1 MFGYDSFPGHVEFGE
16 IQFDAY
22 CAVLTILVGW
32 AMKHLGFCFQ
42 LFKKRPELYSSN
54 VFTITMPFE
63 SVVREIQ
70 AATTLPAKA
79 CKQILNRLTLTTE
92 NIDTHCFPPSNLT
105 APPFIQIGQGQ
116 LLRPIWGNLSNP
128 FAFLLRELRSVYR
141 KDWDKAVILR
151 EEAFRNDL
159 YALFSPD
166 RFTTIRR
173 NIQLKKDGE
182 LLTDIDALIFDRIT
196 GTVGIFQLKW
206 QDPFANNMRE
216 RESRKSNFLHTGNKW
231 IASVSLWLKNN
242 TSNEISMILRLD
254 NQTSEPPN
262 KFRLFM
268 LGRNFSHF
276 SGESNPDQRAAWGF
290 WYQVVRLMF
299 ETVNLDDPLNS
310 LYNQL
315 KADSPLKKDTPE
327 FGQEVIDL
335 NGITVTFDPET
346 S

>member
-1 MFGYDSFPGHVEFGE
+1 
-16 IQFDAY
+16 
-22 CAVLTILVGW
+22 
-32 AMKHLGFCFQ
+32 
-42 LFKKRPELYSSN
+42 
-54 VFTITMPFE
+54 
-63 SVVREIQ
+63 
-70 AATTLPAKA
+70 
-79 CKQILNRLTLTTE
+79 
-92 NIDTHCFPPSNLT
+92 
-105 APPFIQIGQGQ
+105 
-116 LLRPIWGNLSNP
+116 
-128 FAFLLRELRSVYR
+128 
-141 KDWDKAVILR
+141 
-151 EEAFRNDL
+151 
-159 YALFSPD
+159 
-166 RFTTIRR
+166 
-173 NIQLKKDGE
+173 
-182 LLTDIDALIFDRIT
+182 
-196 GTVGIFQLKW
+196 
-206 QDPFANNMRE
+206 MRE

-242 TSNEISMILRLD
+242 TSKEISMILRLD